1 MIIPLINKTLFNA
14 GSPSLI
20 STDVDEIERTTQTT
34 NKIESILLL
43 LRKIS
48 QPLKTSPYINPSP
61 KTSISHSFS
70 IPQNKQINM
79 NKLFLSASLL
89 LAASLLFSSSNAKYT
104 SPPQSGHYQ
113 HNTHNNG
120 GGIQHRQGGVY
131 YEDPSFRTSLID
143 VMADGLMPWFST
155 RGAKS
160 AFFCSW
166 SHYQ

>member
-1 MIIPLINKTLFNA
+1 
-14 GSPSLI
+14 
-20 STDVDEIERTTQTT
+20 
-34 NKIESILLL
+34 
-43 LRKIS
+43 
-48 QPLKTSPYINPSP
+48 
-61 KTSISHSFS
+61 
-70 IPQNKQINM
+70 M

-160 AFFCSW
+160 AFSALGVTTNDAMKSLLVKILEWVASLIGEFVYSNNF
-166 SHYQ
+166 